1 MIKEQKNNYKKEK
14 IFFLTTEGKVISSFD
29 ISNIIFITTGKRVSP
44 YMQSAIIEYAD
55 SCPGIV
61 KQLDADEA
69 QDMVDESTERR
80 VKIHGSNF

>member
-1 MIKEQKNNYKKEK
+1 MNKEQKNNYKKEK
-14 IFFLTTEGKVISSFD
+14 TFFLTTEGKVISSFD

-61 KQLDADEA
+61 KQLDAEEA

>member
-1 MIKEQKNNYKKEK
+1 MNKEQKNNYKKEK

>member
-55 SCPGIV
+55 SCLGIV
-61 KQLDADEA
+61 KQLDAEEA

>member
-1 MIKEQKNNYKKEK
+1 MSKEQKNNYKKEK

>member
-1 MIKEQKNNYKKEK
+1 MNKEQKNNYKKEK
-14 IFFLTTEGKVISSFD
+14 TFFLTTEGKVISSFD

-44 YMQSAIIEYAD
+44 YMQSAIISYAD

-61 KQLDADEA
+61 KQLDAEEA

>member
-1 MIKEQKNNYKKEK
+1 MNKEQKNNYKKEK
-14 IFFLTTEGKVISSFD
+14 LFFLTTEGKVISSFD

-44 YMQSAIIEYAD
+44 YMQSTIIEYAD

-61 KQLDADEA
+61 KQLDAEEA

>member
-1 MIKEQKNNYKKEK
+1 MNKEQKNNYKKEK

-55 SCPGIV
+55 SCPRIV
-61 KQLDADEA
+61 KQLDAEQA
-69 QDMVDESTERR
+69 QDMVEESMERR
-80 VKIHGSNF
+80 VKIHGSSF